1 MSTAAVAT
9 DWEIQDPDFSAE
21 IAALDSVE
29 LQLSGSADI
38 STRPR
43 LEALIGKLHGR
54 LDAEHA
60 RDVVVDMRQ
69 LEFMSAA
76 SFNALVGWLAI
87 LSELPPERR
96 YRIRFRANPH
106 ILWQRRSLR
115 ALSCFATD
123 VVSIET

>member
-1 MSTAAVAT
+1 MAAVA
-9 DWEIQDPDFSAE
+9 DSWEIRDPDFSAE
-21 IAALDSVE
+21 ISALEPIE
-29 LQLSGSADI
+29 LQLSGSADV
-38 STRPR
+38 STRTR
-43 LEALIGKLHGR
+43 LEALIRWLHGR
-54 LDAEHA
+54 LDAAGA

-76 SFNALVGWLAI
+76 AFNALVGWLAI
-87 LSELPPERR
+87 LGDLPTERR

-123 VVSIET
+123 VVAIET